1 MQEPATCAACPAQQA
16 SLQIESAD
24 TDAMGTLTERIAQS
38 SDPARIAFALR
49 IEEKRAVL
57 VRIFQP
63 VQAVELLRVEHSI
76 TWRRYTKAKSNC
88 SPMTASVI
96 EERLAEYHSRR
107 AAFLGTRNEEV
118 PHL

>member
-1 MQEPATCAACPAQQA
+1 
-16 SLQIESAD
+16 
-24 TDAMGTLTERIAQS
+24 MGTLTERIAQS

-76 TWRRYTKAKSNC
+76 TWRRYPKSKIKLLL
-88 SPMTASVI
+88 MTGI
-96 EERLAEYHSRR
+96 WYRRTINGIPIWPRCFSR
-107 AAFLGTRNEEV
+107 NQE
-118 PHL
+118 